1 MDSAPE
7 AEAADS
13 GLIWP
18 RSVRC
23 GRPPRAGGGAAA
35 APPRPHEMLLTNV
48 VLACLP
54 LAAQLLQM
62 QVVAAATDGRNSR
75 SHQQQPRRRPP
86 PPPQPQQQQQQQPFH
101 HQQQPF
107 HQQERVSSA
116 VAPTNMVRNPNFQG
130 TGPDGSPAHW
140 RIPHAGG
147 IWARSTTVAFPPAT
161 TSLQYSS
168 HDPKLYE
175 LVAQTLVG
183 IEAGR
188 EYRFSAAIKTAQF
201 NTSAGTGDATVCVQ
215 WDDHEGKWFVFRS
228 VRPFRF

>member
-1 MDSAPE
+1 MVAPTPE
-7 AEAADS
+7 S
-13 GLIWP
+13 SCCGP
-18 RSVRC
+18 VRA
-23 GRPPRAGGGAAA
+23 RPPR
-35 APPRPHEMLLTNV
+35 EMLLTKV

-62 QVVAAATDGRNSR
+62 QAVAAATDGRNSR
-75 SHQQQPRRRPP
+75 SHQQPRRRPP
-86 PPPQPQQQQQQQPFH
+86 PPPPPPQQQQQQHFH
-101 HQQQPF
+101 HQQR
-107 HQQERVSSA
+107 QQERVSSA

-161 TSLQYSS
+161 TSLKYSS

-183 IEAGR
+183 IEVGR

-228 VRPFRF
+228 VRPFRL